1 MSNKANEP
9 EKTSTRPVK
18 QARKWNFG
26 NVFWGLLI
34 ILVGTL
40 LLLKNFNI
48 ISVNLLDLW
57 RLWPVLII
65 GLGLS
70 MLSLRGWLGALVS
83 FIASILLLGLVALTI
98 IDNPIYPGIIS
109 PNVQTTTQSESAGDA
124 KSLQVTVEAGAAN
137 ITLGSS
143 QQQRG
148 VKTVQES
155 NQPNLTKSSTMV
167 NDSHHIIFSTKDPQT
182 PWFGNVTNNITT
194 TLTES
199 IPIDIIL
206 QTGATSISG
215 DLSRVKLSSLAIKT
229 GASDIDLRLGLAQEK
244 QSINI
249 SAGASDVTLRAPKQ
263 AGVQI
268 KSQSTLANTHFEGV
282 DKKSDSLYES
292 ANFNEAKTKIIIEAE
307 LGVSQFTVKRY

>member
-9 EKTSTRPVK
+9 EKTSTRPAK

-26 NVFWGLLI
+26 SVFWGLLI
-34 ILVGTL
+34 ILIGTL

-48 ISVNLLDLW
+48 INVNLLGLW

-83 FIASILLLGLVALTI
+83 FIASVLLLGLVALTI
-98 IDNPIYPGIIS
+98 IDNPIYPGTIS
-109 PNVQTTTQSESAGDA
+109 PNIQTTTQSESASDA

-137 ITLGSS
+137 ITLASN

-148 VKTVQES
+148 VEAVQES
-155 NQPNLTKSSTMV
+155 SQPNLTKSSANI
-167 NDSHHIIFSTKDPQT
+167 NDSRHVTFSTKDPQT
-182 PWFGNVTNNITT
+182 PWFSNATNNITT
-194 TLTES
+194 TFTES
-199 IPIDIIL
+199 IPVDVIL
-206 QTGATSISG
+206 QTGATSIAG
-215 DLSRVKLSSLAIKT
+215 DLSKVKLSSLAIKT
-229 GASDIDLRLGLAQEK
+229 GASNIDLRLGLAQEK

-249 SAGASDVTLRAPKQ
+249 SAGASDITLRTPKQ

-268 KSQSTLANTHFEGV
+268 KSQPTLANTHFEGI
-282 DKKSDSLYES
+282 DRKSDSLYES